1 MEERNRLISVVSP
14 VYNESRNVGSLLK
27 RLRAV
32 AADENRYDWEFIYV
46 DDGSTDD
53 TAGVLGAE
61 SERDSRVKL
70 VQLTRN
76 FGHQLAITA
85 GLNAAGG
92 DAVITMDGDLQH
104 PPETLPEFLRR
115 WEAGAEVVV
124 GLRDSTKAGRFKGW
138 TSRLFYWLINKFS
151 DVPIMPGAAD
161 FRLMSRRAVDQFLQ
175 LPERARFIRGLV
187 SWIGIN
193 VSTVNYVEGS
203 RTSGASK
210 YSVSRMLFLAVDAIT
225 SFSAL
230 PLRVA
235 TVVGLLICLG
245 AVVYA
250 AYILV
255 AFVFF
260 PEVIVPGWTSI
271 ILLVLFLG
279 GIQLLFLGVVGEYL
293 HRIFDEVKQRPLYM
307 VKRTVGFETAEAA
320 SNGKLTEITSAR
332 MSRFRGLH

>member
-151 DVPIMPGAAD
+151 DVPVMPGAAD

-250 AYILV
+250 AYILI

-271 ILLVLFLG
+271 ILIVLFLG

-320 SNGKLTEITSAR
+320 SNSKLTEITSAR
-332 MSRFRGLH
+332 MSRSRGLH

>member
-1 MEERNRLISVVSP
+1 
-14 VYNESRNVGSLLK
+14 
-27 RLRAV
+27 
-32 AADENRYDWEFIYV
+32 
-46 DDGSTDD
+46 
-53 TAGVLGAE
+53 
-61 SERDSRVKL
+61 
-70 VQLTRN
+70 
-76 FGHQLAITA
+76 
-85 GLNAAGG
+85 
-92 DAVITMDGDLQH
+92 MDGDLQH

-124 GLRDSTKAGRFKGW
+124 GLRDSTKAGRVKGW

-161 FRLMSRRAVDQFLQ
+161 FRLMSRQAVEQFHQ

-187 SWIGIN
+187 SWIGFE
-193 VSTVNYVEGS
+193 VSTVKYVEGS
-203 RTSGASK
+203 RTSGSSK
-210 YSVSRMLFLAVDAIT
+210 YSFGRMLFLAVDAIT

-245 AVVYA
+245 PVAYA

-255 AFVFF
+255 AFAFF

-271 ILLVLFLG
+271 ILIVLFLG

-307 VKRTVGFETAEAA
+307 VKQTVGFDTAEAS
-320 SNGKLTEITSAR
+320 SNGNLTEIASAR
-332 MSRFRGLH
+332 LARSRTPR